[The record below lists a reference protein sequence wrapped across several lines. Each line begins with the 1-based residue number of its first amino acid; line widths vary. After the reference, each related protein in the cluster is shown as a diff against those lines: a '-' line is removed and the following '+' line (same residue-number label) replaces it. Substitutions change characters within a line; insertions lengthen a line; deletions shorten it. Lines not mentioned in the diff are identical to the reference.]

1 MTEEQNPFR
10 ERLGLLVPL
19 NNLAAKQQEL
29 LLASAEI
36 LTFRKKDAVFQQGDR
51 DTFAFYLLAGELEM
65 WSGDQLIKKVVG
77 GDAASFHPLAQLQPR
92 QMSARA
98 LGNAQ
103 VLRLDRNLLDRLL
116 SVAKSEPVA
125 AIDSNIEVEEYETA
139 GTLDWLASMLRSAL
153 FARIP
158 PSNIQRLIDILE
170 TVQVKAGDEVIKQG
184 QAGDFYYVI
193 QDGRCEVC
201 RATRLGK
208 EVRLAELGP
217 GETFGEEALVSSAKR
232 NATVRMLSDG
242 ALGRM
247 TQEHFIEL
255 IREPVLKRVSL
266 PEAIELVALGARW
279 LDVRFPEEHRE
290 NGIPG
295 SLNLP
300 LSFLRSRMKD
310 LPSDSRYIAYC
321 DSGGRS
327 SAAAFLLAQ
336 AGYDVCFVAHGA
348 IDELGKTGMPPSQE
362 AAPAPILIA
371 SAEVTPSTPVAP
383 TPAEVL
389 VDAEVRAQALA
400 AEVEKARL
408 QIEQAQRLMAEAAA
422 AKREV
427 EQIVQQRMQS
437 ERTQVEQDANLVRVR
452 LEEAQRLKQVLESQH
467 AAASAEAARQ
477 RALQEARAQELQQAI
492 NRTLVEKEQRL
503 EEVYRKQAAQLEQLH
518 AEHAKARKTLDDTW
532 QQIELESSMSK
543 ERLAA
548 AQRLEME
555 LTAREE
561 ARAASLAG
569 REQELREALK
579 LELAQERQRFEAE
592 FATFATE
599 ISHARQA
606 QAAAEAAKAGA
617 AEEARRIILEYQTSQ
632 AQQFTAMQG
641 QLEAERAAITTEA
654 KRLRQDMAQA
664 LAARDAADTARRAI
678 EQELHAVQQRQLTSV
693 QTEVQLR
700 ADILSLEARAISA
713 SRDLSAA
720 IATATA
726 TADRQRENAE
736 RLERTYTSDN
746 KIGQKLRQELD
757 EWVAEQER
765 FQNSTAQRDE
775 LSRRMAVATR
785 IKARAT
791 AAKEASELREFSLLD
806 EIAGNLGVEL

>member
-19 NNLAAKQQEL
+19 NNLQATQQEQ

-51 DTFAFYLLAGELEM
+51 DSFAFYLLAGELEM

-116 SVAKSEPVA
+116 SVGQEEPA
-125 AIDSNIEVEEYETA
+125 PSLDNNIEVLEYETI
-139 GTLDWLASMLRSAL
+139 GTLDWLTSMLRSEL

-158 PSNIQRLIDILE
+158 PANIQRLIDILE
-170 TVQVKAGDEVIKQG
+170 TVPVKAGDEVIKQG
-184 QAGDFYYVI
+184 DVGDYYYVI
-193 QDGRCEVC
+193 QGGRCEVC
-201 RATRLGK
+201 RGTRLGK

-217 GETFGEEALVSSAKR
+217 GETFGEEALVSNAKR
-232 NATVRMLSDG
+232 NATVRMLTDG
-242 ALGRM
+242 TLGRM

-266 PEAIELVALGARW
+266 PEAVDLVSAGARW
-279 LDVRFPEEHRE
+279 LDVRFPEEHLA

-310 LPSDSRYIAYC
+310 LPIPARYIAYC

-348 IDELGKTGMPPSQE
+348 IDELGKPALSQQ
-362 AAPAPILIA
+362 ATPAPAPIA
-371 SAEVTPSTPVAP
+371 TVEVPATANLAP

-400 AEVEKARL
+400 AEVAKARL
-408 QIEQAQRLMAEAAA
+408 QIEQAQRLMAEATA
-422 AKREV
+422 AKAEV
-427 EQIVQQRMQS
+427 EKIVEQRMQS
-437 ERTQVEQDANLVRVR
+437 ERTRVEHDANLVRVR
-452 LEEAQRLKQVLESQH
+452 LAEAQKLKQVLEAQH

-477 RALQEARAQELQQAI
+477 RAAQEVRAQELQQAI
-492 NRTLVEKEQRL
+492 ERTLAEKEQRL
-503 EEVYRKQAAQLEQLH
+503 EEVYRKQALQLEQLH
-518 AEHAKARKTLDDTW
+518 TEHAKARKTLDDTW

-548 AQRLEME
+548 AQRLEEE
-555 LTAREE
+555 LTAREN
-561 ARAASLAG
+561 ARAASLAAQ
-569 REQELREALK
+569 EQALRESLK
-579 LELAQERQRFEAE
+579 SELAQERQRFEAE

-599 ISHARQA
+599 ISQARQA
-606 QAAAEAAKAGA
+606 QADAEAAKVGA
-617 AEEARRIILEYQTSQ
+617 AEEARRIILEYQE
-632 AQQFTAMQG
+632 AQQRQFAALQDS
-641 QLEAERAAITTEA
+641 LEAERAALAAEA
-654 KRLRQDMAQA
+654 DRLRLEMAQA
-664 LAARDAADTARRAI
+664 QASRETADSARRAI
-678 EQELHAVQQRQLTSV
+678 EQELQTLRQRQLTSA
-693 QTEVQLR
+693 QTEAQLR
-700 ADILSLEARAISA
+700 SEIGTLETRAVSA
-713 SRDLSAA
+713 AQDLAAA

-726 TADRQRENAE
+726 TADRQRENAA

-746 KIGQKLRQELD
+746 DIGQKVRQELD
-757 EWVAEQER
+757 DWVAAEER
-765 FQNSTAQRDE
+765 FQNSTAQREE
-775 LSRRMAVATR
+775 LSRRMAVANR
-785 IKARAT
+785 IKARAK
-791 AAKEASELREFSLLD
+791 AAKEASEQREFSLLD
-806 EIAGNLGVEL
+806 EIAGRLGVEL

>member
-19 NNLAAKQQEL
+19 NNLQAKQQEQ

-36 LTFRKKDAVFQQGDR
+36 LTFRKKDAVFHQGDR

-77 GDAASFHPLAQLQPR
+77 GHAASFHPLAQLQPR

-116 SVAKSEPVA
+116 SVGKEEPA
-125 AIDSNIEVEEYETA
+125 PYLDNNIEVEEYETV
-139 GTLDWLASMLRSAL
+139 GTLDWLASMLRSEL

-170 TVQVKAGDEVIKQG
+170 TVPVKAGDEVIKQG
-184 QAGDFYYVI
+184 GVGDFYYVI
-193 QDGRCEVC
+193 QGGRCEVC

-217 GETFGEEALVSSAKR
+217 GETFGEEALVSNAKR
-232 NATVRMLSDG
+232 NATVRMLTDG
-242 ALGRM
+242 TLGRM
-247 TQEHFIEL
+247 TQAHFIEL

-266 PEAIELVALGARW
+266 PEAIALVAAGARW
-279 LDVRFPEEHRE
+279 LDVRFPEEHRA

-310 LPSDSRYIAYC
+310 LPISARYVAYC

-348 IDELGKTGMPPSQE
+348 IDELGKPAQAPSQE
-362 AAPAPILIA
+362 AAQVLTPIATVEISSIA
-371 SAEVTPSTPVAP
+371 ELPP

-400 AEVEKARL
+400 AEVAKARL

-422 AKREV
+422 AKAEV

-437 ERTQVEQDANLVRVR
+437 ERTRVEQDAILVRAR
-452 LEEAQRLKQVLESQH
+452 LEEAQKLKQVLEAQH

-477 RALQEARAQELQQAI
+477 RAAQEVRAQDLQQAI
-492 NRTLVEKEQRL
+492 ERTLAEKEQRL

-518 AEHAKARKTLDDTW
+518 TEHAKARKTLDDTW

-548 AQRLEME
+548 AVRLEQE
-555 LTAREE
+555 LAAREE
-561 ARAASLAG
+561 ARVASLAA
-569 REQELREALK
+569 REQALRESLK
-579 LELAQERQRFEAE
+579 IELARERQRFEAE

-599 ISHARQA
+599 ISQARQA
-606 QAAAEAAKAGA
+606 QADAEAAKAGA
-617 AEEARRIILEYQTSQ
+617 AEEARRIILEYQV
-632 AQQFTAMQG
+632 AQQRQFAAMQDT
-641 QLEAERAAITTEA
+641 LEAERVALTAEA
-654 KRLRQDMAQA
+654 DRLRQEMAQA
-664 LAARDAADTARRAI
+664 QASRETADSARRAI
-678 EQELHAVQQRQLTSV
+678 EEELQTLRQRQLTSA
-693 QTEVQLR
+693 QTEAHLR
-700 ADILSLEARAISA
+700 SAIGTLEDRAVSA
-713 SRDLSAA
+713 AQDLAAA

-726 TADRQRENAE
+726 TADRQRENAAQ
-736 RLERTYTSDN
+736 LERTYTADN
-746 KIGQKLRQELD
+746 GIGQKVRQELD

-765 FQNSTAQRDE
+765 FQNSTAQREE

-785 IKARAT
+785 IKARAN
-791 AAKEASELREFSLLD
+791 AAREASEQREFSLLD
-806 EIAGNLGVEL
+806 EIAGRLGVEL